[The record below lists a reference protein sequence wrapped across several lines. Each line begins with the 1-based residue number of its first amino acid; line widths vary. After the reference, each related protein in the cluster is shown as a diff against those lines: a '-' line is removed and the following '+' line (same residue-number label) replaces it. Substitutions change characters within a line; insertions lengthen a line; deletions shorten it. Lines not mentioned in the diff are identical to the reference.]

1 MKGNIKKL
9 ALLMIIAVIATFI
22 LAATVTA
29 DPPRNLRGQY
39 AATGSGTA
47 LVAICGFGAD
57 FEPNAAQFPGV
68 VVTQTFNNEAVF
80 TFRKNGTGTVTG
92 ITHVVSLNFTSQ
104 AWPYTSAGSH
114 TFYWEF
120 TYVVAHD
127 GSVTLTAKPNSES
140 VTYTITFTAGPSKG
154 QTFNYTGSFTRMGTI
169 TPDGKTIILIGGVPD
184 VLTFSPTLATCGN
197 SQLLINSSSVLIW
210 QHDIDHP

>member
-127 GSVTLTAKPNSES
+127 GSVTLSTTNFA
-140 VTYTITFTAGPSKG
+140 
-154 QTFNYTGSFTRMGTI
+154 
-169 TPDGKTIILIGGVPD
+169 
-184 VLTFSPTLATCGN
+184 FSTMD
-197 SQLLINSSSVLIW
+197 S
-210 QHDIDHP
+210 